1 VAKARLLGESQS
13 DEGPVLILDHYDNTA
28 SGGTMDTTNVLAEVI
43 AQGLEDLAFCGI
55 YDPDAVKVMQDAGVG
70 NEVSLLLGG
79 KLTMPALQRQSH
91 PLNLTGR
98 VKLISEGRFPTT
110 IAMGRGL
117 ITDMGVTAVL
127 TVGTVDIMVVSRH
140 FEPVDPGCFRA
151 VGIEPTE
158 RRFLMLKSRIHYR
171 VGFRDLAR
179 EVVECAGL
187 GVCTSDYSEIKFN
200 NVRRPIY
207 PLDEVSSRAA
217 L

>member
-1 VAKARLLGESQS
+1 
-13 DEGPVLILDHYDNTA
+13 
-28 SGGTMDTTNVLAEVI
+28 
-43 AQGLEDLAFCGI
+43 
-55 YDPDAVKVMQDAGVG
+55 
-70 NEVSLLLGG
+70 
-79 KLTMPALQRQSH
+79 
-91 PLNLTGR
+91 
-98 VKLISEGRFPTT
+98 
-110 IAMGRGL
+110 
-117 ITDMGVTAVL
+117 MGVTAVL

-187 GVCTSDYSEIKFN
+187 GVCTSDYSEITFK

-207 PLDEVSSRAA
+207 PLDEVSSRMA